1 MTPRRNITES
11 RFGREWR
18 LDTEVPVPAG
28 RDGTARSDPRDST
41 RDPLTAALAI
51 LESTFVDGRGAGS
64 ACDVLLQATGAS
76 ECLVALWQGDGQPT
90 VLASRGDVGLSS
102 RELFSFCAPIDRAG
116 RTAPALRDG
125 YRGEDSEYWCCG
137 YRAPGTE
144 LAACVVRERPV
155 SPVLA
160 ALCRVLVLSVAAEEA
175 RRVGTLPTRLPP
187 AEAAAAA
194 PPRGAPGFAPAVSAA
209 MQRVYSLV
217 ELAGRGGFP
226 VLVGGETGAGKE
238 HVVRLLHESSGRAAA
253 PFVAVNCA
261 AIPAELLEAELFG
274 VARGAATG
282 VLERS
287 GRVQQAEG
295 GTLFLDEIG
304 EMPLSLQ
311 PKLLRMLDSG
321 EVCPVGGAPHRVETR
336 FVAATNVDLEARI
349 RTGTFRA
356 DLYYRLAGFQIDV
369 PPLRERREDVPVLL
383 EHFLERFSSEAG
395 RRVRG
400 FTLKAL
406 GALRAYDWPG
416 NVRELE
422 GEVRRLVYVCPE
434 DAPIEWGMLAA
445 RVAQRTDATAEAAP
459 LDLAAQVRS
468 LEERL
473 IRTALEHSRG
483 HRGEA
488 ARMLGISRNW
498 LAIKLRRL
506 EREDRGAEA

>member
-1 MTPRRNITES
+1 MA
-11 RFGREWR
+11 
-18 LDTEVPVPAG
+18 AG
-28 RDGTARSDPRDST
+28 RDEIPRPDPLVAS

-51 LESTFVDGRGAGS
+51 LEATLLDGRGAGS
-64 ACDVLLQATGAS
+64 ACDVLLQATGSS

-90 VLASRGDVGLSS
+90 VLASRGHVGLGS
-102 RELFSFCAPIDRAG
+102 RELFSFFAPIDRAG
-116 RTAPALRDG
+116 RAAPTLRDG
-125 YRGEDSEYWCCG
+125 YGGEDSEYWCCG

-155 SPVLA
+155 APVLA

-175 RRVGTLPTRLPP
+175 RRGATRP
-187 AEAAAAA
+187 AQLSAVEAATASA
-194 PPRGAPGFAPAVSAA
+194 PAPAPGFAAAVSSS
-209 MQRVYSLV
+209 MRGVYSLV
-217 ELAGRGGFP
+217 ELARKGSFP
-226 VLVGGETGAGKE
+226 VLVVGETGAGKE
-238 HVVRLLHESSGRAAA
+238 HVVRLLHDSSERSAA

-282 VLERS
+282 VQERS

-321 EVCPVGGAPHRVETR
+321 EVCPVGGTPHRVETR

-349 RTGTFRA
+349 RAGAFRA

-369 PPLRERREDVPVLL
+369 PPLRERRDDVPVLL
-383 EHFLERFSSEAG
+383 EHFLERFSREAG

-434 DAPIEWGMLAA
+434 GAPIEWGMLAA
-445 RVAQRTDATAEAAP
+445 RVRHRADGSAEAAP
-459 LDLAAQVRS
+459 LDLGAQVRS

-506 EREDRGAEA
+506 ERADRDAQT

>member
-1 MTPRRNITES
+1 VAPRRNISES

-18 LDTEVPVPAG
+18 LGAELPEPAG
-28 RDGTARSDPRDST
+28 PEGAARADALDSP
-41 RDPLTAALAI
+41 RDPLHAALAI
-51 LESTFVDGRGAGS
+51 LESILVDGRGAGRAS
-64 ACDVLLQATGAS
+64 DVLLQAAGAS

-90 VLASRGDVGLSS
+90 VLASRGDLGLGS
-102 RELFSFCAPIDRAG
+102 RELFSFFAPIDRAG

-125 YRGEDSEYWCCG
+125 YGGQDSEYWCCG

-155 SPVLA
+155 APVLA
-160 ALCRVLVLSVAAEEA
+160 ALCRVLVLAVAAEEA
-175 RRVGTLPTRLPP
+175 RRGDSLRPRPP
-187 AEAAAAA
+187 LAEAAAAA
-194 PPRGAPGFAPAVSAA
+194 PAAGAPGFAPAVSPA
-209 MQRVYSLV
+209 MRRVYSLV
-217 ELAGRGGFP
+217 AHARKGGFP
-226 VLVGGETGAGKE
+226 VLVVGETGAGKE
-238 HVVRLLHESSGRAAA
+238 HVVRLLHERSVRSAA

-282 VLERS
+282 VQERT
-287 GRVQQAEG
+287 GRVQQAAG

-321 EVCPVGGAPHRVETR
+321 EVCPVGGTPHRVETR

-349 RTGTFRA
+349 RGGAFRA

-369 PPLRERREDVPVLL
+369 PPLRDRREDVPVLL
-383 EHFLERFSSEAG
+383 EHFLERFANEAD
-395 RRVRG
+395 RHVRG

-434 DAPIEWGMLAA
+434 GAPIEWGMLAA
-445 RVAQRTDATAEAAP
+445 RVRARTDAAHEPAP

-473 IRTALEHSRG
+473 IRAALEHSRG

-506 EREDRGAEA
+506 GAADGADA